1 MNDLED
7 YQLAIVRRALSLM
20 LANYDEFDLEQL
32 MYSDTELEA
41 EIETLLKRVKSYQLN
56 HSSQCD

>member
-1 MNDLED
+1 MNDLKD

-20 LANYDEFDLEQL
+20 LSNYDEFDLEQL
-32 MYSDTELEA
+32 MYSDTELES
-41 EIETLLKRVKSYQLN
+41 EIEILLEKVKSYQLN